1 MSENS
6 ANNPQNEEVDLG
18 QLFNAIGRLFSNLF
32 NFIASIFKG
41 LFKLL
46 IYALKPLINNFKII
60 SIILL
65 ALAVI
70 GFVADKFRK
79 DIYTSDMLVKPYFD
93 SKYQLANNVD
103 YFNAL
108 IKSSNYS
115 ELSRI
120 FEIDTSEAK
129 ELIEFEMEIGPET
142 KNDLLID
149 YNEYLSEIDSTL
161 ADDVSFDDFIANR
174 DILAASIFSIKAK
187 AHQIDIFK
195 SLEKGFINTFEN
207 EYSKKLKEIRDDKL
221 DKNKEIYL
229 GQLEKIDSLQTAYFK
244 IKVSES
250 QNQSANISST
260 LFPMIQDKSQT
271 REFELFQ
278 EELKIRERIRLIEEQ
293 KIEENDYYDILS
305 GFEEVGKQQLQLS
318 EKYFV
323 VLPSL
328 ALILMAISF
337 LLYNVFNYI
346 KDYEE

>member
-70 GFVADKFRK
+70 GFVAEKFRK
-79 DIYTSDMLVKPYFD
+79 DIYTTDKLVKPYFD

-174 DILAASIFSIKAK
+174 DILAASIFSALFVYKI
-187 AHQIDIFK
+187 
-195 SLEKGFINTFEN
+195 SLI
-207 EYSKKLKEIRDDKL
+207 L
-221 DKNKEIYL
+221 
-229 GQLEKIDSLQTAYFK
+229 SLIAD
-244 IKVSES
+244 ED
-250 QNQSANISST
+250 ASST
-260 LFPMIQDKSQT
+260 IISIKSSML
-271 REFELFQ
+271 R
-278 EELKIRERIRLIEEQ
+278 
-293 KIEENDYYDILS
+293 
-305 GFEEVGKQQLQLS
+305 
-318 EKYFV
+318 KYNI
-323 VLPSL
+323 
-328 ALILMAISF
+328 A
-337 LLYNVFNYI
+337 
-346 KDYEE
+346 